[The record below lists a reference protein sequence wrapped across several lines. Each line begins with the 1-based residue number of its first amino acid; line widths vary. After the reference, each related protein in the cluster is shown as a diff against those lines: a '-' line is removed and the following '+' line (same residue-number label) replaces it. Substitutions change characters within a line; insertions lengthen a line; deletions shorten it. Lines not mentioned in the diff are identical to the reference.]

1 VNWRELRAIIEA
13 WLTTFSTS
21 EEALRVLAEA
31 RIPCAPVLRP
41 AEVVASP
48 HLAQRQFFP
57 AVPHP
62 ARGSVRVTA
71 SPYHLDGQPVHPR
84 AGAPYRVGEH
94 TRNVL
99 GDLLGYSAE
108 RIDALL
114 KENVIGA
121 VSEERATSPEK
132 R

>member
-1 VNWRELRAIIEA
+1 
-13 WLTTFSTS
+13 
-21 EEALRVLAEA
+21 
-31 RIPCAPVLRP
+31 
-41 AEVVASP
+41 
-48 HLAQRQFFP
+48 
-57 AVPHP
+57 
-62 ARGSVRVTA
+62 
-71 SPYHLDGQPVHPR
+71 
-84 AGAPYRVGEH
+84 VGEH